1 MAVVADRVIVELE
14 AKLDRYEANVRR
26 AEARFDSA
34 TRSISAN
41 SQKMARDIER
51 NSAAA
56 GESVKRLVG
65 TLAAAFTADQVKELA
80 DGYTRFT
87 NQLKVAGLEGQ
98 NLAGVQSQL
107 FDIAQRYGVQLESV
121 GTLYGRATAVSKE
134 LGASQQQL
142 AQFTTGVA
150 AALKIQGTSAAE
162 SQGALLQ
169 LGQLLGSGRVQAE
182 EFNSVLEGARP
193 ILVAVAKNFDGAGGS
208 VSKLKQL
215 VNDGKVSNQAFFQA
229 FLQGSLELEAQAT
242 KSTATISQGF
252 TILTNALSQ
261 YIGQT
266 DASLGAS
273 ERINAALV
281 LLADN
286 LDKVSVALGI
296 LGAVLL
302 GRFVAGMVG
311 AAASTG
317 VVSTAIFAMQA
328 RAVGAATTMEA
339 LALTSATAGRA
350 MLAAFGGPV
359 GLAVTALT
367 LGIAYFVSTS
377 NDAAEAADNLKASID
392 AQTQQFAQVTTR
404 QQQAN
409 AETNNLTAAQRAAL
423 TSTANLTGE
432 VNLLATA
439 WGRVAAQAKGA
450 ALEQAR
456 AAYSKATQ
464 NLIGAG
470 NAYNAKRDSVFRAQ
484 PRPFA
489 ERGLGRDLLPT
500 DPQAALRAADAGSRA
515 EREQFLQ
522 AARNRKAARAE
533 LQRIEGQKLAEFK
546 PPAPVA
552 PPAKPTKPK
561 KAPKGPKV
569 ADPDKIAAR
578 FADDLAQAQAS
589 LASAQADVAGTLE
602 ARAAAERVRIEN
614 DRVAEAA
621 KIKAEKSYTDAQREQ
636 LLALNERIAAERK
649 AAVEAELRRQAAQDA
664 VDLATADVQNQR
676 DVLSAQRDLALST
689 KERRDI
695 SLRLVDLQ
703 YQEERIRLKA
713 ITASETATAA
723 EKEIARR
730 RLAILG
736 QLEAADKEKVNRDAE
751 GPLAR
756 YRRELGN
763 PDRSRDQV
771 EEAVVSELQGVRD
784 SISSAVQKTLG
795 IKNPI
800 LDALLK
806 NFIEQQILKPLLDSV
821 QGAAQGGTGGGA
833 GGLIGGL
840 FKGIA
845 GAAAGKVSFGQ
856 STVGSFLG
864 GLFGGKRASGGHVNA
879 GRVYQIND
887 GGGTEGFQPAGSG
900 KIIPLGRMRG
910 AGGGGTNLH
919 LSVSVDNRGSVN
931 PDGFADGIIAA
942 VRKETVGIVTT
953 AVKGVTKGVPGR
965 VAQYQRDGV

>member
-26 AEARFDSA
+26 AEAKFDSA

-41 SQKMARDIER
+41 SAKMARDIER

-56 GESVKRLVG
+56 GNAVRGLVG
-65 TLAAAFTADQVKELA
+65 TLAAAFSAQQVKELA

-98 NLAGVQSQL
+98 NLADVQGRL
-107 FDIAQRYGVQLESV
+107 FTIAQQYGVQLESV

-142 AQFTTGVA
+142 EQFTKGVA

-193 ILVAVAKNFDGAGGS
+193 VLVAVAKNIDGAGGS

-252 TILTNALSQ
+252 TVLENALGQ

-273 ERINAALV
+273 ERINAALI
-281 LLADN
+281 LLSDN
-286 LDKVSVALGI
+286 LDKVALALGVIGAI
-296 LGAVLL
+296 LV
-302 GRFVAGMVG
+302 GRFAAGMVG

-317 VVSTAIFAMQA
+317 VASTAIFALQA

-367 LGIAYFVSTS
+367 LGIAYFATTS
-377 NDAAEAADNLKASID
+377 NDAAEAADSLKASID
-392 AQTQQFAQVTTR
+392 AQSAALGTVIAR
-404 QQQAN
+404 QQQAA
-409 AETNNLTAAQRAAL
+409 AETNNLTAEQRAVL
-423 TSTANLTGE
+423 TSTASLTGE

-439 WGRVAAQAKGA
+439 WGRVAAQAKSA

-456 AAYSKATQ
+456 AIYAQSTQ
-464 NLIGAG
+464 NVIKARQ
-470 NAYNAKRDSVFRAQ
+470 AYNAKRDEGFRSAAR
-484 PRPFA
+484 RPFA
-489 ERGLGRDLLPT
+489 ERGLGANAPALN
-500 DPQAALRAADAGSRA
+500 PQEALAAGERAAAA
-515 EREQFLQ
+515 ERAQLVQ
-522 AARNRKAARAE
+522 AARNRRAARAE
-533 LQRIEGQKLAEFK
+533 VERLERTPLAQFK

-552 PPAKPTKPK
+552 PPASGGKPK
-561 KAPKGPKV
+561 KTPKGRAGPKP
-569 ADPDKIAAR
+569 ADPDDIAAR
-578 FADDLAQAQAS
+578 FADDLARAQDALAQAT
-589 LASAQADVAGTLE
+589 ADVAGTLE
-602 ARAAAERVRIEN
+602 ARVAAERVRIEN
-614 DRVAEAA
+614 ERVSEAA
-621 KIKAEKSYTDAQREQ
+621 KINAEKNYTEAQKQQ
-636 LLALNERIAAERK
+636 LLALNEQIAAQR
-649 AAVEAELRRQAAQDA
+649 AAALDAELRRQAAQDA
-664 VDLATADVQNQR
+664 VDIATADNQNQR
-676 DVLSAQRDLALST
+676 DLLNAQRSLATSAA
-689 KERRDI
+689 ERRDI
-695 SLRLVDLQ
+695 SLRLVELQ
-703 YQEERIRLKA
+703 YQEERLRLEA
-713 ITASETATAA
+713 IIAAEQSTAA
-723 EKEIARR
+723 EKKIARR
-730 RLAILG
+730 RLAVLG
-736 QLEAADKEKVNRDAE
+736 QLEAADKEGVERDAE

-756 YRRELGN
+756 YRRQLGD
-763 PDRSRDQV
+763 PDRARNEV
-771 EEAVVSELQGVRD
+771 EDAVAQELEGVRD
-784 SISSAVQKTLG
+784 SITNAVQKTLG

-800 LDALLK
+800 LAALIN
-806 NFIEQQILKPLLDSV
+806 NFIEQQLIKPLLDSI
-821 QGAAQGGTGGGA
+821 AQAGGG
-833 GGLIGGL
+833 GGIVGG
-840 FKGIA
+840 I
-845 GAAAGKVSFGQ
+845 VSV
-856 STVGSFLG
+856 VGSIFSG
-864 GLFGGKRASGGHVNA
+864 GRRASGGHVNA
-879 GRVYQIND
+879 GRIYRIND

-900 KIIPLGRMRG
+900 KIIPLGRMNR
-910 AGGGGTNLH
+910 AGGGGTNLN

-931 PDGFADGIIAA
+931 PEGFADSIVAA

-953 AVKGVTKGVPGR
+953 AVKGVNKGVPAR